1 MKNQFSR
8 YAVIDAGQ
16 RNVLLVDQSLE
27 VASFVQRSIM
37 DTRIGGIPYK
47 NFKEVDALL
56 ASTDQLP
63 KLSYSAGTL
72 VLLDNPTISAITREK
87 RERAKILSQG
97 YSLLLW
103 YANAAGERYAYTSSI
118 ELADLPMLATNRQE
132 FVDLYAKTNG
142 ITAEQAEKQ
151 ISFDQQSL
159 RAMVMRRKE
168 ILWTYTPK
176 LLAINT
182 QAELDAWIAEVRN
195 DTVNVGAV

>member
-1 MKNQFSR
+1 MKNQYSR

-16 RNVLLVDQSLE
+16 RNVLHVDHSLE

-37 DTRIGGIPYK
+37 DTRLGGIPPK

-56 ASTDQLP
+56 ATTDRLP
-63 KLSYSAGTL
+63 KLAYAAGTL
-72 VLLDNPTISAITREK
+72 VLLDNPTISSITTEK
-87 RERAKILSQG
+87 RERAKLLAQG
-97 YSLLLW
+97 YGLLLW

-118 ELADLPMLATNRQE
+118 ELGDLPMLMTNRQE

-142 ITAEQAEKQ
+142 VTAEQAEKQ

-176 LLAINT
+176 LLAVNT
-182 QAELDAWIAEVRN
+182 QEELDSLVAAIRN